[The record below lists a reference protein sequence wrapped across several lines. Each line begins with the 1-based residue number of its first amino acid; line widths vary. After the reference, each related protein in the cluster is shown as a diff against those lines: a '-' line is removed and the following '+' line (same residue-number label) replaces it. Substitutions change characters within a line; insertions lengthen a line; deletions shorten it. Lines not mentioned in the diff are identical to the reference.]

1 MKTNYPDTVQKWLD
15 GVYNQLKDDGFFE
28 EHELEIS
35 DLIEEKEVEEI
46 SAEDWSGADMLLT
59 DPNEVPKEIP
69 KVDVKTMTTTLFQV
83 IVKIHVH
90 QLKREGTVDSIENEK
105 GEEIMWVT
113 EKGKKEIKDL

>member
-46 SAEDWSGADMLLT
+46 FYDVMGDEALQSWLSHG
-59 DPNEVPKEIP
+59 EV
-69 KVDVKTMTTTLFQV
+69 KVDVQTMTTTLFQV

-105 GEEIMWVT
+105 GDEIMWVT